1 MPAQEHTPANRRS
14 SRSGLQPEPQTPL
27 VRGSSDDVRKRMND
41 IYGEIELSWRNGQF
55 HLPLKF
61 VDFHKTDVMF
71 LFVRAA
77 IGYSL
82 AFVKVKT
89 LEKELVQMLQERKRC
104 TDNET
109 KDRDEDDQHS
119 QQQTM
124 GVTVLKERIKRA
136 LEAQKSCARSMSATY
151 ARLVLHCSNFE
162 NHKEDERFFEC
173 VYFFVCSV
181 VKLGIVAEYW
191 RPIEEEL
198 GFLFRGA
205 QFSANIK
212 LHATTAYQDG
222 QVPNAATEPQDS
234 SNSSSHSG
242 TRSLLANIGICGG
255 GSGNNNSGAN
265 ATNSGAAANKKMQS
279 LPAASTKDAAECLK
293 AETGAVVFEVP
304 KSRISHFAPSVPVR
318 RIVAELQATK
328 NRAARNMELSQA
340 LRDRIRTQR
349 SEDRRRQLEAVM
361 SPRHSMDL
369 DALDAEVSATTD
381 PTTAVPST
389 RAMNLLSPRIS
400 MKSTYTT
407 RSPALN
413 HLLPATDERIKLALK
428 GYEQELQEHRNS
440 TRASS
445 RSRSETVDKMETTQ
459 VEWMNPLPYQ
469 TVVSTPGLR
478 ELSVSLRLVS
488 SAILL
493 GEFLKEGA
501 MELDLLTTG
510 SPSFAQIVELPTQT
524 LSASEE

>member
-1 MPAQEHTPANRRS
+1 M
-14 SRSGLQPEPQTPL
+14 L
-27 VRGSSDDVRKRMND
+27 
-41 IYGEIELSWRNGQF
+41 
-55 HLPLKF
+55 
-61 VDFHKTDVMF
+61 

-89 LEKELVQMLQERKRC
+89 LEKELILMLQDRRRC
-104 TDNET
+104 IDNET
-109 KDRDEDDQHS
+109 KEDDQQS
-119 QQQTM
+119 QQQAL
-124 GVTVLKERIKRA
+124 GVAELKERVKRA
-136 LEAQKSCARSMSATY
+136 MEAQQSCARSMSATY

-181 VKLGIVAEYW
+181 VKLGVVADYW

-222 QVPNAATEPQDS
+222 QAASSSTESQDS
-234 SNSSSHSG
+234 LNSSSHSG
-242 TRSLLANIGICGG
+242 TRSILVGAGTGGG
-255 GSGNNNSGAN
+255 GSTNNNTSGAS
-265 ATNSGAAANKKMQS
+265 AGNSGGTGGKKV
-279 LPAASTKDAAECLK
+279 PTAVTKDAAERLK
-293 AETGAVVFEVP
+293 SPAGTSVFEVP

-318 RIVAELQATK
+318 HIVAELQATK

-361 SPRHSMDL
+361 SPRHTVDL
-369 DALDAEVSATTD
+369 DSLDAKVSASTD
-381 PTTAVPST
+381 PATTST
-389 RAMNLLSPRIS
+389 RANRIS

-413 HLLPATDERIKLALK
+413 HLLPTTEDRVKLALQ
-428 GYEQELQEHRNS
+428 YVLC
-440 TRASS
+440 
-445 RSRSETVDKMETTQ
+445 
-459 VEWMNPLPYQ
+459 
-469 TVVSTPGLR
+469 
-478 ELSVSLRLVS
+478 
-488 SAILL
+488 
-493 GEFLKEGA
+493 
-501 MELDLLTTG
+501 
-510 SPSFAQIVELPTQT
+510 
-524 LSASEE
+524 

>member
-1 MPAQEHTPANRRS
+1 
-14 SRSGLQPEPQTPL
+14 
-27 VRGSSDDVRKRMND
+27 VRGLFSVPIAVDECSSV
-41 IYGEIELSWRNGQF
+41 
-55 HLPLKF
+55 PA
-61 VDFHKTDVMF
+61 DVMF

-89 LEKELVQMLQERKRC
+89 LEKELVQMLQDRKRC
-104 TDNET
+104 IESEA
-109 KDRDEDDQHS
+109 KERDEDDQQS
-119 QQQTM
+119 QQQAL
-124 GVTVLKERIKRA
+124 GVAELKERVKRA
-136 LEAQKSCARSMSATY
+136 VEAQQSCARSMSATY

-181 VKLGIVAEYW
+181 VKLGVVADYW

-222 QVPNAATEPQDS
+222 QTATSATEPQDASAS
-234 SNSSSHSG
+234 SLHAG
-242 TRSLLANIGICGG
+242 TRSLFAGPGANGG
-255 GSGNNNSGAN
+255 GTGNNNSGGS
-265 ATNSGAAANKKMQS
+265 TNNPGAPGGKMMQS
-279 LPAASTKDAAECLK
+279 LPAATSKDAAERLQT
-293 AETGAVVFEVP
+293 AAGVAAFEVP

-340 LRDRIRTQR
+340 LRDRVRAQR
-349 SEDRRRQLEAVM
+349 GEDRRRQLEAVM

-369 DALDAEVSATTD
+369 DALDAELSAASD
-381 PTTAVPST
+381 PAARPN
-389 RAMNLLSPRIS
+389 NLPSPRIS

-413 HLLPATDERIKLALK
+413 HLLPTTEERVKLALK
-428 GYEQELQEHRNS
+428 
-440 TRASS
+440 
-445 RSRSETVDKMETTQ
+445 
-459 VEWMNPLPYQ
+459 
-469 TVVSTPGLR
+469 
-478 ELSVSLRLVS
+478 
-488 SAILL
+488 
-493 GEFLKEGA
+493 
-501 MELDLLTTG
+501 
-510 SPSFAQIVELPTQT
+510 
-524 LSASEE
+524 

>member
-1 MPAQEHTPANRRS
+1 MPAQEHTPPNHRRN
-14 SRSGLQPEPQTPL
+14 GLQPEPPTPL
-27 VRGSSDDVRKRMND
+27 VRGSTDDVRKRMND

-104 TDNET
+104 IDNEA
-109 KDRDEDDQHS
+109 KDRVEDDQQS

-124 GVTVLKERIKRA
+124 SVTDLKERIKQA
-136 LEAQKSCARSMSATY
+136 VEAQKSCARSMSATY

-181 VKLGIVAEYW
+181 VKLGVVAEYW

-212 LHATTAYQDG
+212 LHATSAYQDG
-222 QVPNAATEPQDS
+222 QVANATTEPQES
-234 SNSSSHSG
+234 STSSSHSG
-242 TRSLLANIGICGG
+242 TRSLLANIGT
-255 GSGNNNSGAN
+255 GSGCCANNNNSGAS
-265 ATNSGAAANKKMQS
+265 TTSSGATGSKKMQS
-279 LPAASTKDAAECLK
+279 LPAAITKDTADRLK

-304 KSRISHFAPSVPVR
+304 KSRISQFAPSVPVR

-340 LRDRIRTQR
+340 LRDRIRVQR
-349 SEDRRRQLEAVM
+349 SEDRRRHLEAVM
-361 SPRHSMDL
+361 TPRHSVDL
-369 DALDAEVSATTD
+369 DALDAE
-381 PTTAVPST
+381 P
-389 RAMNLLSPRIS
+389 
-400 MKSTYTT
+400 
-407 RSPALN
+407 
-413 HLLPATDERIKLALK
+413 
-428 GYEQELQEHRNS
+428 
-440 TRASS
+440 
-445 RSRSETVDKMETTQ
+445 
-459 VEWMNPLPYQ
+459 Q
-469 TVVSTPGLR
+469 T
-478 ELSVSLRLVS
+478 SVSSLFSRDTS
-488 SAILL
+488 
-493 GEFLKEGA
+493 
-501 MELDLLTTG
+501 TTCK
-510 SPSFAQIVELPTQT
+510 SIEIRC
-524 LSASEE
+524 E

>member
-1 MPAQEHTPANRRS
+1 
-14 SRSGLQPEPQTPL
+14 
-27 VRGSSDDVRKRMND
+27 
-41 IYGEIELSWRNGQF
+41 
-55 HLPLKF
+55 
-61 VDFHKTDVMF
+61 MF

-89 LEKELVQMLQERKRC
+89 LEKELVQMLQDRKRC
-104 TDNET
+104 IESEA
-109 KDRDEDDQHS
+109 KERDEDDQQS
-119 QQQTM
+119 QQQAL
-124 GVTVLKERIKRA
+124 GVAELKERVKRA
-136 LEAQKSCARSMSATY
+136 VEAQQSCARSMSATY

-181 VKLGIVAEYW
+181 VKLGVVADYW

-222 QVPNAATEPQDS
+222 QTATSATEPQDASAS
-234 SNSSSHSG
+234 SLHAG
-242 TRSLLANIGICGG
+242 TRSLFAGPGANGG
-255 GSGNNNSGAN
+255 GTGNNNSGGS
-265 ATNSGAAANKKMQS
+265 TNNPGAPGGKMMQS
-279 LPAASTKDAAECLK
+279 LPAATSKDAAERLQT
-293 AETGAVVFEVP
+293 AAGVAAFEVP

-340 LRDRIRTQR
+340 LRDRVRAQR
-349 SEDRRRQLEAVM
+349 GEDRRRQLEAVM

-369 DALDAEVSATTD
+369 DALDAELSAASD
-381 PTTAVPST
+381 PAARPN
-389 RAMNLLSPRIS
+389 NLPSPRIS

-413 HLLPATDERIKLALK
+413 HLLPTTEERVKLALK
-428 GYEQELQEHRNS
+428 
-440 TRASS
+440 
-445 RSRSETVDKMETTQ
+445 
-459 VEWMNPLPYQ
+459 
-469 TVVSTPGLR
+469 
-478 ELSVSLRLVS
+478 
-488 SAILL
+488 
-493 GEFLKEGA
+493 
-501 MELDLLTTG
+501 
-510 SPSFAQIVELPTQT
+510 
-524 LSASEE
+524 

>member
-1 MPAQEHTPANRRS
+1 MACSPN
-14 SRSGLQPEPQTPL
+14 
-27 VRGSSDDVRKRMND
+27 
-41 IYGEIELSWRNGQF
+41 
-55 HLPLKF
+55 
-61 VDFHKTDVMF
+61 VMF

-104 TDNET
+104 IDNEA
-109 KDRDEDDQHS
+109 KDRDEDDQQS
-119 QQQTM
+119 QQRAM
-124 GVTVLKERIKRA
+124 GVTDLKDRIKRA
-136 LEAQKSCARSMSATY
+136 METQKSCARSMSATY

-181 VKLGIVAEYW
+181 VKLGVVTEYW
-191 RPIEEEL
+191 RPIEVEL

-222 QVPNAATEPQDS
+222 HVQNTSTEPQDS

-242 TRSLLANIGICGG
+242 ARSLLANIANIGGICPN
-255 GSGNNNSGAN
+255 NNNSGVN
-265 ATNSGAAANKKMQS
+265 ATNSGAAGSKKMQS
-279 LPAASTKDAAECLK
+279 LPAAITKDNAERLK
-293 AETGAVVFEVP
+293 AEPGAVVFEVP

-349 SEDRRRQLEAVM
+349 SEDRRWQLEAVM

-369 DALDAEVSATTD
+369 DALDAEPPHLHEEHVHDAF
-381 PTTAVPST
+381 T
-389 RAMNLLSPRIS
+389 RAEP
-400 MKSTYTT
+400 
-407 RSPALN
+407 PA
-413 HLLPATDERIKLALK
+413 
-428 GYEQELQEHRNS
+428 
-440 TRASS
+440 ASYGGTCQACS
-445 RSRSETVDKMETTQ
+445 Q
-459 VEWMNPLPYQ
+459 VR
-469 TVVSTPGLR
+469 TFTS
-478 ELSVSLRLVS
+478 LSVH
-488 SAILL
+488 
-493 GEFLKEGA
+493 
-501 MELDLLTTG
+501 
-510 SPSFAQIVELPTQT
+510 
-524 LSASEE
+524 ASC

>member
-1 MPAQEHTPANRRS
+1 MDNQSRNYCQEHGGHDFNQNGLLNATWC
-14 SRSGLQPEPQTPL
+14 SRQPPPP
-27 VRGSSDDVRKRMND
+27 VRECYDLPVDD
-41 IYGEIELSWRNGQF
+41 IYAEIELSWRNGQF

-61 VDFHKTDVMF
+61 VDFHKTGKLHARLKPSQIKLMAWTDVMF

-89 LEKELVQMLQERKRC
+89 LEKELIQMLQERKRC
-104 TDNET
+104 IDNEA
-109 KDRDEDDQHS
+109 KERDEDDQQS
-119 QQQTM
+119 QQQAL
-124 GVTVLKERIKRA
+124 GVAELKEHVKRA
-136 LEAQKSCARSMSATY
+136 MEAQRSCGRSMSATY

-181 VKLGIVAEYW
+181 VKLGVVAEYW
-191 RPIEEEL
+191 QPIEVEL

-222 QVPNAATEPQDS
+222 QTRNSTEPQDS
-234 SNSSSHSG
+234 TVSSSHSG
-242 TRSLLANIGICGG
+242 TRSLLANIGP
-255 GSGNNNSGAN
+255 GSGNSTNNNTFGTSTGTSN
-265 ATNSGAAANKKMQS
+265 GTGGKKMQS
-279 LPAASTKDAAECLK
+279 LPAAITKDAVERLK
-293 AETGAVVFEVP
+293 SESGTVVFEVP

-349 SEDRRRQLEAVM
+349 SEDRRRQIEAVM
-361 SPRHSMDL
+361 SPRNSMDL
-369 DALDAEVSATTD
+369 DALETDVSAATD
-381 PTTAVPST
+381 PAATLT
-389 RAMNLLSPRIS
+389 RPNNLLSPRIS

-413 HLLPATDERIKLALK
+413 HLLPTTEERVKLALK
-428 GYEQELQEHRNS
+428 
-440 TRASS
+440 
-445 RSRSETVDKMETTQ
+445 
-459 VEWMNPLPYQ
+459 
-469 TVVSTPGLR
+469 
-478 ELSVSLRLVS
+478 
-488 SAILL
+488 
-493 GEFLKEGA
+493 
-501 MELDLLTTG
+501 
-510 SPSFAQIVELPTQT
+510 
-524 LSASEE
+524 